1 MTTPAQDASYI
12 GVDISGKTL
21 GAALVGREGRVRERR
36 EAALDADSISAQVSR
51 LVSEL
56 RDAAGGAGVAGLGV
70 GVTGLVNPRTG
81 RVVVSTDLPSIVRS
95 DLRAEL
101 SQATGLDV
109 LLEND
114 ANAAAYGE
122 YVAGAGAGS
131 RNMFYVTIGTGVGGA
146 IIIDGRL
153 WRGDSG
159 FAGEVGHITIQPDGA
174 QCSCG
179 NNGCLETMASGPN
192 IVRRT
197 QDRLLRDSTSSLSR
211 LGLKRDFTAS
221 DVAHAANEGDDFAL
235 LMIERTGRYIGTAI
249 AAVIN
254 LLNIQRIVLGGGVMD
269 AGKLILDPIIREAER
284 RSFQPCFEATQ
295 IVAATLGADAVPT
308 GAAMLARDG
317 ASHAGASA

>member
-1 MTTPAQDASYI
+1 MTTPVPDASYI
-12 GVDISGKTL
+12 GVDISGATL
-21 GAALVGREGRVRERR
+21 GAALVDAAGRVLERR
-36 EAALDADSISAQVSR
+36 EAALDADSVSAQVSR
-51 LVSEL
+51 LVAEL
-56 RDAAGGAGVAGLGV
+56 RDAGGTTVSGLGV
-70 GVTGLVNPRTG
+70 GVTGLVNPQTG
-81 RVVVSTDLPSIVRS
+81 RVLVSTDLPGIVRS

-122 YVAGAGAGS
+122 YVAGAGRGS
-131 RNMFYVTIGTGVGGA
+131 RHMFYVTIGTGVGGA
-146 IIIDGRL
+146 IIVDGRL

-179 NNGCLETMASGPN
+179 NNGCLETVASGPN

-197 QDRLLRDSTSSLSR
+197 RDRLLRDSTSSLSR
-211 LGLKRDFTAS
+211 LGLKRDFTAA

-235 LMIERTGRYIGTAI
+235 MMLERTGRHIGTAI

-254 LLNIQRIVLGGGVMD
+254 LLNIERIVLGGVIME
-269 AGKLILDPIIREAER
+269 AGEHILSAVIREAGR

-295 IVAATLGADAVPT
+295 IVAATLGPDSVPT
-308 GAAMLARDG
+308 GAAVLARD
-317 ASHAGASA
+317 AAQ